1 MEFFTDA
8 RDPAK
13 RHMKAQLKRQAEF
26 KKADLCGED
35 RTNYIETHADVLA
48 KILFIY
54 AKLNPGVKYVQGM
67 NEILATLY
75 YCFYDPKQPQELVN
89 EADLFFC
96 FNIIISEVRDTLVRQ
111 LDNQDSGINGKVR
124 EFDYLLYK
132 IDP

>member
-1 MEFFTDA
+1 M
-8 RDPAK
+8 
-13 RHMKAQLKRQAEF
+13 
-26 KKADLCGED
+26 
-35 RTNYIETHADVLA
+35 ETHADVLA

-75 YCFYDPKQPQELVN
+75 YCFYDAKQASELVV
-89 EADLFFC
+89 ESDLFFC